1 MCQRER
7 CHCLCLQET
16 HGGADSF
23 RSQMDGMSLVAESP
37 HKKYGSAVLIR
48 DDLKVEKIS
57 VRTLGTVELLTIVM
71 PGVVV
76 HSVYKPPNDQFE
88 LPALGHRNLLHIV
101 IGDFNSHST
110 TWGYN
115 TTDDNGE
122 AVEEWADSCDFT
134 LIHDAKLPKSFN
146 SAAWKKG
153 YNPDLIF
160 ASECIANS
168 CKKSIIDPIPHTQHR
183 PICVRVE
190 PVVVPQATSFRRR
203 FNLRKADWI
212 GYATE
217 LDKLILD
224 VEPTPANY
232 NRFVENVRMASRRH
246 IPRGCRTEF
255 IPGLT
260 EESKSLYEAYKT
272 QYSNSPFDDGTMES
286 GNALLDSMI
295 EEKKRRWE
303 EVITSTNM
311 THNSRRAWKTIR
323 MLSNDPTSSS
333 PPYLVNANQ
342 VAHQLLVNGRGNMPS
357 KPKRPVIPETEA
369 GTSMVSPFSEDEY
382 RKGVA
387 TLKNNK
393 AAGRDDVLVEQLKN
407 LGPNAHNWLR
417 AMLNNCFIDNKIPT
431 IWRQSKIIA
440 ILKPGKDS
448 AISKSYRPIS
458 LLCHTYKLYERLIL
472 NRIASTIEQHL
483 IKEQASFRAGKS
495 CTSQLLNL
503 TQHIEDDY
511 QECKNTGTAFVNL
524 SAAYDTVNHRL
535 LIQRLYN
542 ITQDSALCRVI
553 QNLLSNRRFY
563 VELNNERS
571 RWRLQK
577 NGLPQG
583 SVLSP
588 ILFNIYTN
596 DQPIHDGTRS
606 FIYAD
611 DLCITAQYPT
621 FTEVEDTIEEALS
634 ELTQYYRN
642 NSLRA
647 NPDKT
652 QVTAFHLRNREVKR

>member
-16 HGGADSF
+16 HRGADSF

-146 SAAWKKG
+146 SAAWKKS

-168 CKKSIIDPIPHTQHR
+168 CKKSIMDPIPHTQHR

-232 NRFVENVRMASRRH
+232 NRFVESARMASRRH

-440 ILKPGKDS
+440 ILKPGKGS
-448 AISKSYRPIS
+448 AIPKSYRPIS
-458 LLCHTYKLYERLIL
+458 ILCHTYKLYERLIL

-483 IKEQASFRAGKS
+483 IKAQASFRAGKS
-495 CTSQLLNL
+495 CTSQLPNL
-503 TQHIEDDY
+503 TQHIEDGY

-535 LIQRLYN
+535 LIQKLYN

-596 DQPIHDGTRS
+596 DQPINDGTRS

-621 FTEVEDTIEEALS
+621 FTEVVRIS
-634 ELTQYYRN
+634 ISN
-642 NSLRA
+642 NYSITRK
-647 NPDKT
+647 PT
-652 QVTAFHLRNREVKR
+652 QVMINW